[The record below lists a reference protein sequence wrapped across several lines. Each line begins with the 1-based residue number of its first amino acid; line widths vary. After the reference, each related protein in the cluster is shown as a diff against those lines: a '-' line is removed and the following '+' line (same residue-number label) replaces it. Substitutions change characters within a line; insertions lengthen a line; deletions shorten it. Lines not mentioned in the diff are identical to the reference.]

1 MSSPGPRL
9 LGAESFS
16 MTKAFAGLCML
27 LASLDYG
34 LYSVASAAA
43 DDAPPPPATEA
54 GYGYIY
60 YDNYEFESN
69 NGN

>member
-1 MSSPGPRL
+1 
-9 LGAESFS
+9 